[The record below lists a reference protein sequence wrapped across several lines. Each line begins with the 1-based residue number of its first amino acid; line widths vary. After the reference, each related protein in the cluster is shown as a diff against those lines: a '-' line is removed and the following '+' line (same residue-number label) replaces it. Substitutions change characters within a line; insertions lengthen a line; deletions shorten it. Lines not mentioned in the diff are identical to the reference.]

1 MTEPSRGEML
11 PIPLYADGWPR
22 DKRLYAEALWDFHR
36 SLVHAH
42 APSLDGADL
51 AAYFE
56 SERKRALAAEPL
68 QSVPDEI
75 TSKVYEA
82 VDRFALPG
90 ELLGRQIIA
99 AQSFKEAIRFE
110 DSRASAAFIEK
121 WAQSH
126 GRILAHLA
134 DVRGA
139 WQLTHVDEFAS
150 AFFWV
155 GRLMTLKDDLARDWL
170 FFPLSDLRLAEVS
183 VEDLQSGEI
192 TEGVRRLLWKQTI
205 RAKDAFAQ
213 SEQLVIDLPR
223 PYASAVKRWW
233 IGGLEILNE
242 IVRRDYDVWTEP
254 VTLSTFYRLQVR
266 LQAKFGRTTFRSR

>member
-1 MTEPSRGEML
+1 
-11 PIPLYADGWPR
+11 
-22 DKRLYAEALWDFHR
+22 
-36 SLVHAH
+36 
-42 APSLDGADL
+42 
-51 AAYFE
+51 
-56 SERKRALAAEPL
+56 
-68 QSVPDEI
+68 
-75 TSKVYEA
+75 
-82 VDRFALPG
+82 
-90 ELLGRQIIA
+90 
-99 AQSFKEAIRFE
+99 
-110 DSRASAAFIEK
+110 
-121 WAQSH
+121 
-126 GRILAHLA
+126 
-134 DVRGA
+134 
-139 WQLTHVDEFAS
+139 VDELAS

-183 VEDLQSGEI
+183 VEDLRSGEI

-254 VTLSTFYRLQVR
+254 VSLSTFYRLQVR
-266 LQAKFGRTTFRSR
+266 LQARFGRTTFRSR